1 MSVLLITF
9 VLITWSLP
17 PKGKSSGTSAA
28 SWWQAG
34 PAGGQFREATEVES
48 HTLSLVSHTQWYRT
62 HSGIVY
68 YGCNTDYYGLDRAL
82 LYPVESGP
90 IFVHMT
96 LHSGKTEQTQQ
107 CGSRDRPNL
116 VRRTQWYTTGTQWYR
131 RKHSQRGICHV
142 LLHTPGSAAVRLFQV
157 SLARTEHC
165 TGNLLSEAL
174 EVSGFADFLQVTAAV

>member
-62 HSGIVY
+62 QSGIVY
-68 YGCNTDYYGLDRAL
+68 YGCNSDYCGLNRHYCIQSKVA
-82 LYPVESGP
+82 PCVGR
-90 IFVHMT
+90 T
-96 LHSGKTEQTQQ
+96 LHSGKIEQTQQ
-107 CGSRDRPNL
+107 CGSKDRPNL
-116 VRRTQWYTTGTQWYR
+116 VWRTQWYIIGTQWYC

>member
-1 MSVLLITF
+1 
-9 VLITWSLP
+9 
-17 PKGKSSGTSAA
+17 
-28 SWWQAG
+28 
-34 PAGGQFREATEVES
+34 
-48 HTLSLVSHTQWYRT
+48 
-62 HSGIVY
+62 
-68 YGCNTDYYGLDRAL
+68 
-82 LYPVESGP
+82 
-90 IFVHMT
+90 MT
-96 LHSGKTEQTQQ
+96 LHSGKIEQTQQ

-116 VRRTQWYTTGTQWYR
+116 VRRTQWYTTGTQWYTTGTQWYTIGTQWYR

>member
-1 MSVLLITF
+1 MLLGVSVLLITF

-68 YGCNTDYYGLDRAL
+68 YGCNSDYCGLNRHYCIQSKVAQCVGRTLNSGKIDRHNSVGAKT
-82 LYPVESGP
+82 GP
-90 IFVHMT
+90 TWFGA
-96 LHSGKTEQTQQ
+96 HSGT
-107 CGSRDRPNL
+107 S
-116 VRRTQWYTTGTQWYR
+116 
-131 RKHSQRGICHV
+131 
-142 LLHTPGSAAVRLFQV
+142 
-157 SLARTEHC
+157 
-165 TGNLLSEAL
+165 
-174 EVSGFADFLQVTAAV
+174 